1 MVSHLSHELINHQD
15 HEPAAMLHPC
25 FQTAIPLKFARVP
38 LQDLVLYTESSELF
52 PSPKSSWMK
61 LHCKRQ
67 MQRFLPSNIK
77 HSSVISH
84 DPSNHLAT
92 SRVPVSFS
100 ILAHPVQRA
109 RCPQGVI
116 TASCTKRKANINQFV
131 SAGVSRTLFGN
142 VPQIT
147 KNTCDCF
154 DCLCPWEFAVQKH
167 RGNVYKTTLF
177 PLQTVSGNHMAK
189 WVKAWHCNEPP
200 PALQGRLKI
209 KHTKY
214 SLILFTPQQKPKLK
228 NAEGTRVSC
237 ATPPRWY

>member
-25 FQTAIPLKFARVP
+25 FQTAIPLKFARVS

-52 PSPKSSWMK
+52 PSSKSSWMK

-84 DPSNHLAT
+84 DHPLAT
-92 SRVPVSFS
+92 SRVTVSFS
-100 ILAHPVQRA
+100 ILAHTVQRA

-116 TASCTKRKANINQFV
+116 TASCTKQKGNINQLA

-142 VPQIT
+142 LKFSP
-147 KNTCDCF
+147 NR
-154 DCLCPWEFAVQKH
+154 QKH
-167 RGNVYKTTLF
+167 LWLF
-177 PLQTVSGNHMAK
+177 WLFVPLGICSAK
-189 WVKAWHCNEPP
+189 A
-200 PALQGRLKI
+200 
-209 KHTKY
+209 
-214 SLILFTPQQKPKLK
+214 
-228 NAEGTRVSC
+228 
-237 ATPPRWY
+237 